1 MGRAGAFSLK
11 LGSVRGI
18 TELHHL
24 TALDQAAAIRR
35 GEIRPRELVE
45 HYLARIEG
53 LNRDLGAFVTV
64 TADRALD
71 EASEAERRLGTDG
84 ALSPLFGVPTAIK
97 DLNLVAGVKTCFG
110 SLAMTEFVAPIDDNV
125 VTRVRGAGL
134 ISLGKTNTPEF
145 GLTCYTEPDVA
156 PPARTPF
163 DPSRSAGG
171 SSGGAAAAVS
181 AGLVAVAQGTD
192 GAGSI
197 RIPASVCGLVG
208 LKSSRGRVSAGPVMA
223 DISGLAVN
231 GPITRTVSDAAALL
245 DVMAGPMPGDPYWA
259 PPLPEGETFLAS
271 TTRAPGRLRIG
282 FTKEPVIAEA
292 ELDKECGD
300 AFDAAASL
308 MTELGHEVGECPRL
322 FSGSLV
328 PEFELIWAVGAASI
342 PVAADKESDLRPI
355 TRWLRELGRKA
366 DATRFMSALARVQ
379 FAARQTV
386 VAMSAFDIVV
396 TPTLA
401 QRPALIGAFR
411 DDDHPERDF
420 EAQKRFTP
428 FTAPANLTG
437 QPAISLPLYWSDDG
451 LPIGVQ
457 LIGRPAEETVL
468 LSLAAE
474 LEQARPWLERVPSVW

>member
-1 MGRAGAFSLK
+1 VVFLI

-24 TALDQAAAIRR
+24 TALDQAAALRR
-35 GEIRPRELVE
+35 GEIFPRELVE
-45 HYLARIEG
+45 HYLSRIEG
-53 LNRDLGAFVTV
+53 LNRDFGAFVTV

-71 EASEAERRLGTDG
+71 EAKQAERRLGSGG

-110 SLAMTEFVAPIDDNV
+110 SLAMTEFIAPIDDNV
-125 VTRVRGAGL
+125 VTRIRGAGL

-223 DISGLAVN
+223 DISGFAVN
-231 GPITRTVSDAAALL
+231 GPIARTVADAAALL
-245 DVMAGPMPGDPYWA
+245 DVMAGPMPGDPYSA

-271 TTRAPGRLRIG
+271 TARAPGRLRIG

-292 ELDKECGD
+292 ELDKECLD

-308 MTELGHEVGECPRL
+308 IAELGHEVGECPRL

-342 PVAADKESDLRPI
+342 PVPADKEGDLQPI
-355 TRWLRELGRKA
+355 TRWLRELGQKA
-366 DATRFMSALARVQ
+366 DAPRFVSALTNVQ
-379 FAARQTV
+379 FAARQAV

-401 QRPALIGAFR
+401 KRPALIGAFR
-411 DDDHPERDF
+411 DDDHPEHDF
-420 EAQKRFTP
+420 DAQKRFTP

-437 QPAISLPLYWSDDG
+437 QPAISLPLHWSEGG

-457 LIGRPAEETVL
+457 LIGRPAGETVL

-474 LEQARPWLERVPSVW
+474 LEQARPWLDRVPSVW